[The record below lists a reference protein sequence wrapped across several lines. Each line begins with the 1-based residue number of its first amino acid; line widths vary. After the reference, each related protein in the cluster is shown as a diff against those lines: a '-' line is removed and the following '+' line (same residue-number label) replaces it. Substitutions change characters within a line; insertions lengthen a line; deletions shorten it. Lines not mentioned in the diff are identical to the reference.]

1 MKRKLMTLGFITI
14 MALACAGCGK
24 KEAVTDEVAQV
35 TEAATEEVTEETTKE
50 ATKET
55 KKADKDSKKTKQD
68 KENKTDKDN
77 KTQKPDKDTGK
88 QRTTEAASSRTG
100 NSTAS
105 SSTGQS
111 SASTPSTEQPSTRQ
125 PSTSAPS
132 TEQPST
138 RQPSTQSCNHNWVEI
153 TQTVHHEAEMG
164 ERGVTPAIVYHWY
177 CRICGC
183 YYPDVNSDPC
193 GGVNGSDADYVVQEA
208 VWESYV
214 VTPAYDETVGTGR
227 YRCSR
232 CGATK

>member
-1 MKRKLMTLGFITI
+1 MTLGFITM

-35 TEAATEEVTEETTKE
+35 TEAATEEATEETTEE
-50 ATKET
+50 AKET
-55 KKADKDSKKTKQD
+55 KKVDKDSKTAQ
-68 KENKTDKDN
+68 DN

-88 QRTTEAASSRTG
+88 QGTQRTTEAAGSRTG

-111 SASTPSTEQPSTRQ
+111 SASTPAAEQPSTRQ

-138 RQPSTQSCNHNWVEI
+138 RQPSTQTCQHNWVEI

-164 ERGVTPAIVYHWY
+164 ERCIQSAVIYHWY
-177 CRICGC
+177 CFSCGC

-193 GGVNGSDADYVVQEA
+193 GGVNGSDADYTAQDA
-208 VWESYV
+208 VYETYV

>member
-1 MKRKLMTLGFITI
+1 MKRKLMTLGLITI
-14 MALACAGCGK
+14 MTLTCAGCGK
-24 KEAVTDEVAQV
+24 KETVTDEVAQV
-35 TEAATEEVTEETTKE
+35 TEAATEEATEESTE
-50 ATKET
+50 DATKET
-55 KKADKDSKKTKQD
+55 SKKADKDNKTAQAKN
-68 KENKTDKDN
+68 NKTDK
-77 KTQKPDKDTGK
+77 DKDTGK
-88 QRTTEAASSRTG
+88 QRTTEAASSRTS

-111 SASTPSTEQPSTRQ
+111 SASTPAPSTEQPSTRQ

-164 ERGVTPAIVYHWY
+164 ERCIQSAVIYHWY

-193 GGVNGSDADYVVQEA
+193 GGVNGSDADYTAQDA
-208 VWESYV
+208 VYETYV